1 MYPIYTLNMLN
12 RKLYI
17 ITSPDLVSAV
27 DRSSKTLAFNPV
39 IGEVAQRM
47 TGYDEASRKIIN
59 HNLNGEKGSGYVIDA
74 HNGIVPVL
82 LPGKNLEEMTLTM
95 LQEASLYLTALEKEN
110 GKEID
115 LFNWTRKT
123 LTICSTR
130 AIYGPENPFNKDSKF
145 EEMFWC
151 VTVSLVFRL
160 AFTLISYQGF

>member
-59 HNLNGEKGSGYVIDA
+59 HNLNGEEGSGYVIDA

-95 LQEASLYLTALEKEN
+95 LQEASLFLTALENEN
-110 GKEID
+110 GKEIN

-130 AIYGPENPFNKDSKF
+130 AIYGPENPFNKDSKL

-151 VTVSLVFRL
+151 VTVSLVFCL
-160 AFTLISYQGF
+160 AFTLIS